1 MIVELVEFTVKIV
14 YALTL
19 YALLYNIYETVTSP
33 LCLYLLLMITVDAS
47 WVLVT
52 CITVIFNI
60 TFVRYSA

>member
-1 MIVELVEFTVKIV
+1 MIVELVEFTDKIV
-14 YALTL
+14 Y
-19 YALLYNIYETVTSP
+19 IYETVTSP

-60 TFVRYSA
+60 TFVRNV